1 MTGSHEYEIDFR
13 IMRLNQLL
21 EVLLT
26 HQQTLS
32 FFGLKKKKITLLAMG
47 IMVRSD
53 IIKIVQKAMT

>member
-26 HQQTLS
+26 HQLTLS
-32 FFGLKKKKITLLAMG
+32 LFGLKKKKITLLAMG